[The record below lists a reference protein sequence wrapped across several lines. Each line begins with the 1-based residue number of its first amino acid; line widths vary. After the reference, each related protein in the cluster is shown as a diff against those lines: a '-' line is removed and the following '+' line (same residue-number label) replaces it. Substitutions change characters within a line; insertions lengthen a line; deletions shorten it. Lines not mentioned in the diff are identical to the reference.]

1 MDNYQVF
8 DHFNIT
14 SLIEQYEGLTIEE
27 LYPHH
32 QIVKN
37 SMGQFMEIIWE
48 NVDIPQNLSFMSSKK
63 SIIYNLK
70 TIYNI
75 GDYIESRLKGRG
87 VRSLYDLRHM
97 IKYGKPANELLKLV
111 KERDYK
117 ALLNNQCIY
126 DIDTSFCFNLR
137 DFLFLDIETLDLYD
151 GPMIIIGLGYFTNSS
166 FEIHILYAR
175 DVSEEIA
182 ICEHLMN
189 CVFPN
194 FKSFVTYNG
203 KTFDIPYMARRFIYY
218 YNNNPMINENDK
230 LYDSVNT
237 IYHHIDLYH
246 NCRRKFKGLYE
257 KYNLTSMEEKL
268 LDLKRE
274 NEMPSSLIGLSYR
287 KYLQDPDRY
296 VGLMKECI
304 DHNYF
309 DVYSMP
315 LILHKLLAK
324 N

>member
-1 MDNYQVF
+1 MDHYQVF
-8 DHFNIT
+8 DRFNIT
-14 SLIEQYEGLTIEE
+14 PLIEQYKGLTINE
-27 LYPHH
+27 LYPNNH
-32 QIVKN
+32 IVKN
-37 SMGQFMEIIWE
+37 DMGQFMEIIWE
-48 NVDIPQNLSFMSSKK
+48 NVNVPQDLNLKSSKR

-70 TIYNI
+70 TIYYI
-75 GDYIESRLKGRG
+75 GEYVERRLKERG
-87 VRSLYDLRHM
+87 VKSLYDLKHL
-97 IKYGKPANELLKLV
+97 IKYGKSANELLKLI
-111 KERDYK
+111 KEKDYN
-117 ALLNNQCIY
+117 ALINNQCIH
-126 DIDTSFCFNLR
+126 DIDASFCFNLR

-182 ICEHLMN
+182 ICEHLKN

-218 YNNNPMINENDK
+218 YNNNPMIKKQDK
-230 LYDSVNT
+230 LYDSVNN

-246 NCRRKFKGLYE
+246 NCRRMFKGLYE
-257 KYNLTSMEEKL
+257 KYSLTNMEEKL

-287 KYLQDPDRY
+287 KYLQDPHRY

-315 LILHKLLAK
+315 LILNKLLAK
-324 N
+324 Q

>member
-1 MDNYQVF
+1 MDQYQIF
-8 DHFNIT
+8 DQFNIT
-14 SLIEQYEGLTIEE
+14 PLIEQFKGLTIEQ
-27 LYPHH
+27 LYPNH

-48 NVDIPQNLSFMSSKK
+48 NVDIPQDLNLKSSKK

-70 TIYNI
+70 TVYYIGENI
-75 GDYIESRLKGRG
+75 EKRLKNRG
-87 VRSLYDLRHM
+87 VKSLYDLKHT
-97 IKYGKPANELLKLV
+97 IKYGKPAYELLKFI
-111 KERDYK
+111 KEKDYP
-117 ALLNNQCIY
+117 ALLNNHCIY
-126 DIDTSFCFNLR
+126 DIDTTFCFNLK

-151 GPMIIIGLGYFTNSS
+151 SPMIMIGLGYFINSS

-182 ICEHLMN
+182 ICEHLKN
-189 CVFPN
+189 CVLPN
-194 FKSFVTYNG
+194 FKSFVTFNG
-203 KTFDIPYMARRFIYY
+203 RSFDIPYMANRFLYY
-218 YNNNPMINENDK
+218 YNSNPMIRDNDK
-230 LYDSVNT
+230 PYDSINT

-257 KYNLTSMEEKL
+257 KYSLTHMEEKL

-274 NEMPSSLIGLSYR
+274 NEMPSSLIGFSYR

-304 DHNYF
+304 DHNFF

-315 LILHKLLAK
+315 LLLQKLLAK
-324 N
+324 

>member
-182 ICEHLMN
+182 ICEHLKN

-218 YNNNPMINENDK
+218 YNNNPMIKKQDK
-230 LYDSVNT
+230 LYDSVNN

-246 NCRRKFKGLYE
+246 NCRRMFKGLYE
-257 KYNLTSMEEKL
+257 KYSLTNMEEKL

-274 NEMPSSLIGLSYR
+274 NELPSSLIGLSYR
-287 KYLQDPDRY
+287 KYLQDPHRY

-315 LILHKLLAK
+315 LILNKLLAK
-324 N
+324 Q

>member
-1 MDNYQVF
+1 MDHYQVF
-8 DHFNIT
+8 DQFNIT
-14 SLIEQYEGLTIEE
+14 PLIEQYKGLTIEE
-27 LYPHH
+27 LYPNH

-48 NVDIPQNLSFMSSKK
+48 NVEIPQDLNLKSSREA
-63 SIIYNLK
+63 IIYNLK
-70 TIYNI
+70 TIYYI
-75 GDYIESRLKGRG
+75 GENVESRLKKRG
-87 VRSLYDLRHM
+87 VNSLYDLKHM
-97 IKYGKPANELLKLV
+97 IKYGRSANELLKLI
-111 KERDYK
+111 KEKDFR
-117 ALLNNQCIY
+117 ALLNNNSIY
-126 DIDTSFCFNLR
+126 DIDTSFCFNLN

-151 GPMIIIGLGYFTNSS
+151 GPMIIIGLGNFTNSS

-182 ICEHLMN
+182 MCEHIKN
-189 CVFPN
+189 FVFPR

-203 KTFDIPYMARRFIYY
+203 RTFDLPCLARRFIYY
-218 YNNNPMINENDK
+218 YNINPMINDSDK

-287 KYLQDPDRY
+287 KYLQDPHRY

-304 DHNYF
+304 DHNYY

-315 LILHKLLAK
+315 LILNKLLEK
-324 N
+324 

>member
-48 NVDIPQNLSFMSSKK
+48 NVDIPQNLSFKSSKK

>member
-1 MDNYQVF
+1 MDQYQVF
-8 DHFNIT
+8 DQFNIT
-14 SLIEQYEGLTIEE
+14 PLIEQFKGLTIEE
-27 LYPHH
+27 LYPNH

-48 NVDIPQNLSFMSSKK
+48 NVDIPQDLNLKSSKK

-70 TIYNI
+70 TVYYIGENI
-75 GDYIESRLKGRG
+75 EKRLKNRG
-87 VRSLYDLRHM
+87 VKSLYDLKHT
-97 IKYGKPANELLKLV
+97 IKYGKPANELLKFI
-111 KERDYK
+111 KEKDYP
-117 ALLNNQCIY
+117 ALLNNHCIY
-126 DIDTSFCFNLR
+126 DIDTTFCFNLK

-151 GPMIIIGLGYFTNSS
+151 SPMIMIGLGYFINSS

-182 ICEHLMN
+182 ICEHLKN

-194 FKSFVTYNG
+194 FKSFVTFNG
-203 KTFDIPYMARRFIYY
+203 RSFDIPYMANRFLYY
-218 YNNNPMINENDK
+218 YNSNPMIRDNDK
-230 LYDSVNT
+230 PYDSINT

-257 KYNLTSMEEKL
+257 KYSLTHMEEKL

-274 NEMPSSLIGLSYR
+274 NEMPSSLIGFSYR

-304 DHNYF
+304 DHNFF

-315 LILHKLLAK
+315 LLLQKLLAK
-324 N
+324 